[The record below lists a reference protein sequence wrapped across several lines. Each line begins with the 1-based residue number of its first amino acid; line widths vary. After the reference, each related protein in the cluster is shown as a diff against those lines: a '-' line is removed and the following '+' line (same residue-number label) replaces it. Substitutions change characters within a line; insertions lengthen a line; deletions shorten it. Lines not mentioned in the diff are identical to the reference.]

1 MGRFFSVSEVV
12 QMGIQIEKNG
22 KDFYSRVAELAK
34 TDKVKEAFLFL
45 ESEEEKHI
53 KVFKE
58 ILSGVEKYEPL
69 ESYPEDYFAYLKALS
84 ENYVFTEEKMGEEVA
99 RKSKD
104 EREAIEAGIGFEKDS
119 ILFYQEM
126 KNLIKGETHET
137 IDRLIDEEKKHL
149 TKLYQL
155 KTA

>member
-1 MGRFFSVSEVV
+1 MGIFFSVSEVV

-34 TDKVKEAFLFL
+34 TEKVKEAFLFL
-45 ESEEEKHI
+45 EGEEEKHI

-58 ILSGVEKYEPL
+58 ILSGVEKYEPP
-69 ESYPEDYFAYLKALS
+69 ESYPEEYFSYLKALS
-84 ENYVFTEEKMGEEVA
+84 EDYVFTKEKMGEEMA
-99 RKSKD
+99 RRSRD

-126 KNLIKGETHET
+126 KNLVKRETHE
-137 IDRLIDEEKKHL
+137 IINRLINEEKKHL

-155 KTA
+155 KTG